1 MTKAMKTKSA
11 SSTMLATARE
21 DLKAARAVVAE
32 LKAKVASIRD
42 EAKRVRESAKASKAA
57 ARAQKREAAIAK
69 AKARLERLM
78 NPVGSKAKKVAK
90 RPGPTIVTKFDKSGK
105 AVAKTVNGKAVAV

>member
-1 MTKAMKTKSA
+1 MKTKSA
-11 SSTMLATARE
+11 SVTMLATARE

-32 LKAKVASIRD
+32 LKAKVASIRED
-42 EAKRVRESAKASKAA
+42 AKRIRESAKAAKAS

-69 AKARLERLM
+69 AKARLEKLL
-78 NPVGSKAKKVAK
+78 NPVGHKKQKAAK
-90 RPGPTIVTKFDKSGK
+90 RPGPTIVTKFDKSGN